1 MFLFLSIIMVLTS
14 TILLMEGHAFSLSSS
29 IEEPIQ
35 PRTSSITELVPQ
47 PLSAKSSLYINSQ
60 EALLIQLDDQDV
72 LLDINSSQK
81 IYPAS
86 MTKIMTAII
95 AVENLP
101 DLEEPVFLGDE
112 VFSYIYTAGAS
123 MAGFQP
129 NEKVRGI
136 DLLYGVLLPSGAECS
151 IGLAMQISG
160 SEDNF
165 VKLMN
170 QKAKALGME
179 DTHFANV
186 TGLHDDN
193 HYSTVRDIAALLE
206 YALQNDTFRQIFTSH
221 QYSTAATNMHPD
233 GITFY
238 SSMFRMMDEAE
249 FDGGIILGGKTGYT
263 SKAGQCLASLAEKD
277 GTEYILVTAG
287 AAGTPQTEQL
297 HIKDAHEIY
306 ENYLPN

>member
-14 TILLMEGHAFSLSSS
+14 TLLLMEGHAFSLPSS
-29 IEEPIQ
+29 IEESIQ
-35 PRTSSITELVPQ
+35 APS
-47 PLSAKSSLYINSQ
+47 YINSQ
-60 EALLIQLDDQDV
+60 EALLIQLDDQEV

-86 MTKIMTAII
+86 MTKIMTAIL
-95 AVENLP
+95 AVENLS
-101 DLEEPVFLGDE
+101 DLEELVFLGDE
-112 VFSYIYTAGAS
+112 VFSYIYTADAS

-129 NEKVRGI
+129 NEEVRAI

-151 IGLAMQISG
+151 IGLAKRISG

-165 VKLMN
+165 VELMN

-193 HYSTVRDIAALLE
+193 HYSTVRDIATLLE
-206 YALQNDTFRQIFTSH
+206 YALQNDTFRQVFISH
-221 QYSTAATNMHPD
+221 RYSTAATNIHTD

-238 SSMFRMMDEAE
+238 SSMFQMMDGAE

-263 SKAGQCLASLAEKD
+263 GKAGQCLASLAEKD